1 MHRVH
6 AGVVPTERVL
16 GYSLAGTAVVAAV
29 TVPTVLLFG
38 AGRVFTG
45 LVLGALLAVAALFAL
60 FKRDGVV
67 LTEHAIHRRTP
78 WSVTSIEWDRV
89 VAGRFG
95 LDERSRWSLA
105 LDLTEGEESH
115 RELVLLSIPPVSGPV
130 SGAYDLRKREQI
142 TEIRNILRHKRI
154 PVTVLPDI
162 AGALEKHWQI
172 APPVR

>member
-6 AGVVPTERVL
+6 AGVVPTGRAL
-16 GYSLAGTAVVAAV
+16 GYGMAGTAVVMAV

-45 LVLGALLAVAALFAL
+45 LVLGALLAVVALFAL
-60 FKRDGVV
+60 FKRDVVV
-67 LTEHAIHRRTP
+67 LAEDAIHRRTP

-89 VAGRFG
+89 IAGRFG
-95 LDERSRWSLA
+95 LDERSRWALA
-105 LDLTEGEESH
+105 LDLTEGEELHS
-115 RELVLLSIPPVSGPV
+115 ELILLSIPPVSGPV

>member
-6 AGVVPTERVL
+6 AGVVPTARVL
-16 GYSLAGTAVVAAV
+16 GYGLAGTAVVVAV
-29 TVPTVLLFG
+29 TVPMVLIFG
-38 AGRVFTG
+38 PGRVFTG
-45 LVLGALLAVAALFAL
+45 LVLGALLAGAALFAL
-60 FKRDGVV
+60 FKRDAVV

-78 WSVTSIEWDRV
+78 WSETSIEWERV

-105 LDLTEGEESH
+105 LDLTGGEELHS
-115 RELVLLSIPPVSGPV
+115 ELVLLSIPPVSGPV

-142 TEIRNILRHKRI
+142 NEIRNILRHKKI

-172 APPVR
+172 APPAR

>member
-6 AGVVPTERVL
+6 AGVVPGGRVL
-16 GYSLAGTAVVAAV
+16 GYGLAGVAVVAAV

-38 AGRVFTG
+38 AGRIFTG

-60 FKRDGVV
+60 FKRDTVV
-67 LTEHAIHRRTP
+67 LTDDGIHRRTP
-78 WSVTSIEWDRV
+78 WSATSIEWDRV
-89 VAGRFG
+89 IAGRFV
-95 LDERSRWSLA
+95 LDERARWSLA
-105 LDLTEGEESH
+105 LDLTGGEELHS
-115 RELVLLSIPPVSGPV
+115 ELILLSIPPVSGPV

-142 TEIRNILRHKRI
+142 NEIRNILRHKKI

>member
-1 MHRVH
+1 MRRVH
-6 AGVVPTERVL
+6 AGVVPTERAL
-16 GYSLAGTAVVAAV
+16 GYGLAGTAVVVAV

-38 AGRVFTG
+38 PARVFTG
-45 LVLGALLAVAALFAL
+45 LVLGALLAVAVLLAL
-60 FKRDGVV
+60 FKRDAVV
-67 LTEHAIHRRTP
+67 LTEHVVQRRTP

-105 LDLTEGEESH
+105 LDLTAGEELHS
-115 RELVLLSIPPVSGPV
+115 ELVLLSIPPVSGPI

-142 TEIRNILRHKRI
+142 TEIRNMLRHKKI

-172 APPVR
+172 APPTR